1 MSKYEH
7 KEKSSVLIY
16 HNVTGNLELIAK
28 LQGYAPL
35 GKLLLDI
42 MHYSKDNKIPEY
54 SADEGM
60 IQLVF
65 NQIKDSIDINRKK
78 YDETCIRNANNRNK
92 QKNSIST
99 GNSQFINSETG
110 EVIASDMLSDNEE
123 DNDSRLDSAIP
134 TEKMIL
140 DYFIHEKEKPIKS
153 EQAKDCREYCILYKN
168 GRYSWKENADLW
180 AADHLTF

>member
-16 HNVTGNLELIAK
+16 HNVIGNLELIAN
-28 LQGYAPL
+28 LQGYAPI
-35 GKLLLDI
+35 GKLFLDI

-65 NQIKDSIDINRKK
+65 NQIKEAIDINRKK
-78 YDETCIRNANNRNK
+78 YDETCIRNAKNRNSK
-92 QKNSIST
+92 KNN
-99 GNSQFINSETG
+99 GYDGDSQFINSETG
-110 EVIASDMLSDNEE
+110 EVIESDMPRKSDASG
-123 DNDSRLDSAIP
+123 DDSAIP

-140 DYFIHEKEKPIKS
+140 DFFVNEVKHPLSTKQAQACLNYCDAYKDEFNSWQELALDWYKS
-153 EQAKDCREYCILYKN
+153 EIE
-168 GRYSWKENADLW
+168 
-180 AADHLTF
+180 